1 MGFKEVRARV
11 IEALETDQIE
21 HDQRAGIDEKNL
33 LRTEEVTAAFVV
45 KLLHRCSGYQ
55 YETSRHHFNPDAV
68 CHVFTPE
75 LRGERWYV
83 KVYLLGASAVFISV
97 HPS

>member
-1 MGFKEVRARV
+1 MGFKEVRAQMIDALRSERV
-11 IEALETDQIE
+11 RHER
-21 HDQRAGIDEKNL
+21 RAGGAEKNL
-33 LRTEEVTAAFVV
+33 LHAEEVTGEFVIH
-45 KLLHRCSGYQ
+45 LLLRCSGYQ
-55 YETSRHHFNPDAV
+55 YEASSHHRIPDLV

-83 KVYLLGASAVFISV
+83 KVYLLGESAVFISV